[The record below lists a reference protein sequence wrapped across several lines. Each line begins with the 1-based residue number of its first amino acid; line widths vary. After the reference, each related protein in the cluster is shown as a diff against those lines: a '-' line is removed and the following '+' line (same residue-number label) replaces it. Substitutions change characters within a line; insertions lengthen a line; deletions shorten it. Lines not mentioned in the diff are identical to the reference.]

1 MERIGTRFIALS
13 ALLIAPALGACSS
26 SAATTA
32 VGAGAAAAAAIAYDN
47 RGAKSNLDASVN
59 EVATATT
66 QAFSALGITYT
77 ERKMESDGIELKGA
91 EGDWKYVVDIERD
104 PGDTLTE
111 IEVTVSKDTVD
122 YSQDRAEEL
131 LRAIMQR
138 L

>member
-1 MERIGTRFIALS
+1 
-13 ALLIAPALGACSS
+13 
-26 SAATTA
+26 TTA

-59 EVATATT
+59 EVANATT

-77 ERKMESDGIELKGA
+77 ERKMESDGIELKGS

-111 IEVTVSKDTVD
+111 IEVTVSKDVAD

-131 LRAIMQR
+131 LR
-138 L
+138 